1 MYAAMT
7 ADRAIFFKQGLP
19 ALIAFVLVLM
29 A

>member
-1 MYAAMT
+1 MT